1 MQCKQAGIL
10 LDAYS
15 DHELNF
21 ETAAQLE
28 LHLDDCPSC
37 AAELRRL
44 HAENEVYFAYER
56 RLEFDP
62 ALWGGVRSRL
72 AEATQR
78 QSFTS
83 WLFALFAV
91 PRVSVPVMLALVLLA
106 VFVTAKL
113 MNTANKISPEQTLA
127 TADEHRLV
135 VEPESESG
143 GEAEKEETTS
153 GTRQSAPRADPRL
166 SEKTPVKRG
175 QPPSPQQLVREAELK
190 YLAAIAILSRRVAE
204 REPTLTPEARLKFE
218 ETLEAIDHNIAAA
231 RQAARRHPEDP
242 MSVHYMLTAYARKV
256 EVMREMTGYQ
266 KSF

>member
-10 LDAYS
+10 LDAYI

-44 HAENEVYFAYER
+44 HAENEVYVDYER

-83 WLFALFAV
+83 WLIALFAA
-91 PRVSVPVMLALVLLA
+91 PRISIPVTLALVLLA
-106 VFVTAKL
+106 VLATAKF
-113 MNTANKISPEQTLA
+113 MSTANKMSPEQTLA
-127 TADEHRLV
+127 TADEHRV
-135 VEPESESG
+135 MVEPVRESG
-143 GEAEKEETTS
+143 REPEQKESTPQM
-153 GTRQSAPRADPRL
+153 QSTPRTEPRR
-166 SEKTPVKRG
+166 SERTQLKRS
-175 QPPSPQQLVREAELK
+175 QPSSPQQLVREAEMK

-218 ETLEAIDHNIAAA
+218 ETLAAIDRNIAAT
-231 RQAARRHPEDP
+231 RQAARKHPEDP
-242 MSVHYMLTAYARKV
+242 MAVHYMLTAYARKV
-256 EVMREMTGYQ
+256 EVMREMTGY
-266 KSF
+266 